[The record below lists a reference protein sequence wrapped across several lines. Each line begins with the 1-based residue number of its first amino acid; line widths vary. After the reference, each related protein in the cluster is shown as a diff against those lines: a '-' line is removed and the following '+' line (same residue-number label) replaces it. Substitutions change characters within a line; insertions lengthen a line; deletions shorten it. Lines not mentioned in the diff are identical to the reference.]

1 MKNLWTNKIFWEIIG
16 YLTLALLVFGN
27 ITVGY
32 WYLVAEFA
40 FLIANAISVVRD
52 FALKLPPANIVR
64 DIAFTGITIGLIVI
78 YIW

>member
-27 ITVGY
+27 IAVGY
-32 WYLVAEFA
+32 WYLIAEFA
-40 FLIANAISVVRD
+40 FLIADAVSVVRD

-64 DIAFTGITIGLIVI
+64 DIVFTGITIGLIVI

>member
-16 YLTLALLVFGN
+16 YLTL
-27 ITVGY
+27 
-32 WYLVAEFA
+32 
-40 FLIANAISVVRD
+40 
-52 FALKLPPANIVR
+52 ALKLPPANIVR

>member
-27 ITVGY
+27 IAVGY
-32 WYLVAEFA
+32 WYLIAESA
-40 FLIANAISVVRD
+40 FLIANAVSVVRD
-52 FALKLPPANIVR
+52 FALKLSTANIVK